1 MAVRVLTCQSSATGG
16 WDPTEE
22 ESEKHFA
29 CQLGKT
35 VIQERRRYGESW
47 RKTHIIDF
55 VSEIYCFWR

>member
-1 MAVRVLTCQSSATGG
+1 MRKWQCECLHVSGGATGG

-35 VIQERRRYGESW
+35 VIQERRRYDESW
-47 RKTHIIDF
+47 RKTP
-55 VSEIYCFWR
+55 